1 MQLLNDIWTIIV
13 TAEYRGY
20 LLEGFLNTLAI
31 TVVAAVM
38 GLIIGF
44 IVAIIKVFAEDNK
57 YLKIPAIICDLYTT
71 VIRGTPVALQLFV
84 MVFAILAIPGFKVA
98 AIIITFG
105 INSGAYVSENI
116 RAGILS
122 IDKGQTEAGRALGL
136 SQVKTMTKIV
146 LPQAIKNV
154 IPSIGNELIALVKET
169 AIVSMVGSTVG
180 TGVLVTV
187 GSTVGTGASVGAT
200 VGSAVGVASG
210 VAVAI
215 GVSVG
220 SGSATGVA
228 VGVTSTVGVA
238 VASTAGVAVVS

>member
-31 TVVAAVM
+31 TIVAAIM

-84 MVFAILAIPGFKVA
+84 MVFAILAIPGFKVP

-180 TGVLVTV
+180 TLTFDLNQ
-187 GSTVGTGASVGAT
+187 AT
-200 VGSAVGVASG
+200 TTINKSLANYLAP
-210 VAVAI
+210 AI
-215 GVSVG
+215 LAALLYLLIVYTITLLIKLFERRLRVSDKR
-220 SGSATGVA
+220 
-228 VGVTSTVGVA
+228 
-238 VASTAGVAVVS
+238 

>member
-180 TGVLVTV
+180 TLTFDLNQATTTINKSLANYLFVDKKIVGFSVLGLMMFFVPSFRFF
-187 GSTVGTGASVGAT
+187 GF
-200 VGSAVGVASG
+200 
-210 VAVAI
+210 
-215 GVSVG
+215 
-220 SGSATGVA
+220 
-228 VGVTSTVGVA
+228 TSKFKDIKTN
-238 VASTAGVAVVS
+238 S

>member
-20 LLEGFLNTLAI
+20 LFEGFLNTLAI
-31 TVVAAVM
+31 TVVAAIM

-84 MVFAILAIPGFKVA
+84 MVFAILAIPGFKVP

-180 TGVLVTV
+180 TLTFDLNQ
-187 GSTVGTGASVGAT
+187 AT
-200 VGSAVGVASG
+200 TTINKSLANYLAP
-210 VAVAI
+210 AI
-215 GVSVG
+215 LAALLYLLIVYTITLLIKLFERRLRVSDKR
-220 SGSATGVA
+220 
-228 VGVTSTVGVA
+228 
-238 VASTAGVAVVS
+238 

>member
-1 MQLLNDIWTIIV
+1 MQLLDDIWTIIV

-31 TVVAAVM
+31 TVVAAIM

-84 MVFAILAIPGFKVA
+84 MVFAILAIPGFKVP

-180 TGVLVTV
+180 TLTFDLNQATQTINKDIANYLAPAFLAGLLYLFIVYGITLLVKLFERRMN
-187 GSTVGTGASVGAT
+187 
-200 VGSAVGVASG
+200 
-210 VAVAI
+210 
-215 GVSVG
+215 
-220 SGSATGVA
+220 
-228 VGVTSTVGVA
+228 TSDKY
-238 VASTAGVAVVS
+238 

>member
-1 MQLLNDIWTIIV
+1 MQLLNDIWKIII

-20 LLEGFLNTLAI
+20 LLEGFLNTLTI
-31 TVVAAVM
+31 TVISAIM

-44 IVAIIKVFAEDNK
+44 IVAIIKVFAQDNK
-57 YLKIPAIICDLYTT
+57 YFKIPAIICDIYTT

-146 LPQAIKNV
+146 LPQAVKNV

-180 TGVLVTV
+180 TLTFDLNQ
-187 GSTVGTGASVGAT
+187 AT
-200 VGSAVGVASG
+200 TTINKSLANYLAP
-210 VAVAI
+210 AI
-215 GVSVG
+215 LAALLYLFIVYTITLLIKLFERRLRVSDKR
-220 SGSATGVA
+220 
-228 VGVTSTVGVA
+228 
-238 VASTAGVAVVS
+238 